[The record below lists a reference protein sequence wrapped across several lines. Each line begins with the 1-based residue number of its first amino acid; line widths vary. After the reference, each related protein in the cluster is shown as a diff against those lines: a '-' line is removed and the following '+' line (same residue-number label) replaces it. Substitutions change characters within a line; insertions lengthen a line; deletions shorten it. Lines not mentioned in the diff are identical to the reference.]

1 MQDVSPALSSM
12 DQYFQSVNRSHA
24 ALARRVLRLMFR
36 VARRLLR
43 VLLRR
48 PVIDII
54 FLLVVLFII
63 ASFIGMVNRPRP
75 ILYEPPTL
83 FEGR

>member
-1 MQDVSPALSSM
+1 M
-12 DQYFQSVNRSHA
+12 
-24 ALARRVLRLMFR
+24 LRLILR

-48 PVIDII
+48 PVIDLLLLMLVF
-54 FLLVVLFII
+54 FLI
-63 ASFIGMVNRPRP
+63 ASFIGRVNRPRP
-75 ILYEPPTL
+75 ILYEPPPA